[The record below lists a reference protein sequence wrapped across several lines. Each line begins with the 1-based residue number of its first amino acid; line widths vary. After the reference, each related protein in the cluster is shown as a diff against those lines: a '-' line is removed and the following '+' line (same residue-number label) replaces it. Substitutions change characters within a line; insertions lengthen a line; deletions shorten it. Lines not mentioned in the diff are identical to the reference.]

1 MTYYLIK
8 WRDSNYDMA
17 TWEPEDSPIPDFK
30 KSIENY
36 ENLRLVS
43 FLMSYLS
50 FKLHCCKGSLT
61 VWALYAYFSDFKNA
75 AFEPLVWCMSYQRN
89 R

>member
-1 MTYYLIK
+1 MEKRGFLDLYSDVNVTFYVFMCIHLVSIFRTEKGVTYYLIK

-43 FLMSYLS
+43 FIYQL
-50 FKLHCCKGSLT
+50 
-61 VWALYAYFSDFKNA
+61 
-75 AFEPLVWCMSYQRN
+75 PLI
-89 R
+89 